1 MLQPVKW
8 AAAAVLALAVEVAA
22 ASAPGMPAALPLRR
36 TLSGRPAAGASAARA
51 RPDLRILKPLRGGGG
66 GDDAAVSAPVMVT
79 FSVECHQT
87 TVGESIGIVGSCAE
101 LGNWQDIAWVE
112 VQMHEL
118 HSDIEFKYVKVR
130 KDGHVGQSPGSAGT
144 TEKFRSK
151 TPPQRTSS
159 STAANSATSR
169 RTTRSLS
176 RSLPTWCRVAWRA
189 FVPTPT

>member
-51 RPDLRILKPLRGGGG
+51 CPDLRILKPLRGGGG

-118 HSDIEFKYVKVR
+118 HSDIEFKYVRCAKMATL
-130 KDGHVGQSPGSAGT
+130 GSGSAGR
-144 TEKFRSK
+144 TEIFRSR

-159 STAANSATSR
+159 STAANSVTSS

-176 RSLPTWCRVAWRA
+176 RSLPTLCRVAWRA
-189 FVPTPT
+189 FIPTPK